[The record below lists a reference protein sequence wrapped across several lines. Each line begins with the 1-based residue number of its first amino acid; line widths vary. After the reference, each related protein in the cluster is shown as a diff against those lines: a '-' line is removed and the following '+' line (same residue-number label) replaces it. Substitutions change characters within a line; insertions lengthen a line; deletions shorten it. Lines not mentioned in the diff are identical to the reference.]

1 MGGNCIVYGCKNR
14 KEVSNPSKL
23 TFHRFTVNPELKDK
37 WIKAIRREN
46 WEPSKNTH
54 ICSEH
59 FKEED
64 FDKTSPFRTY
74 LKKNAVPSVF
84 PEHPVFIKQ
93 EDPLEVRIHEEENE
107 KSESEGEDQST
118 SDRFVIQPN
127 LNVTSVSQSSTTCQP
142 PEKRQRMTFDI
153 VRKGNSQQSK
163 DEDEFSI
170 MGKHIANKLRRLSPD
185 VLPVVEKLITDVIF
199 EAQCGNVSQT
209 SRIAFYDMMNANL
222 RNLQQANLTNN
233 KVPPENDTPMKTEN
247 QSSMSPNIVFL
258 LPQSDVSKTLPLN
271 VQVVQAKAEVQNRN
285 GEQNLQS
292 DQQANQR
299 MIIN

>member
-1 MGGNCIVYGCKNR
+1 MPCCVAYGCSTREINKHADPPITLHAFPSDPEDRRKWIRAVRRKNWIPT
-14 KEVSNPSKL
+14 KSSKL
-23 TFHRFTVNPELKDK
+23 C
-37 WIKAIRREN
+37 
-46 WEPSKNTH
+46 SK
-54 ICSEH
+54 H
-59 FKEED
+59 FKAED
-64 FDKTSPFRTY
+64 FDRSPFY
-74 LKKNAVPSVF
+74 SKLNKGVVPSIIDGY
-84 PEHPVFIKQ
+84 PEYYKLNQ
-93 EDPLEVRIHEEENE
+93 TEVRIHEEENE

>member
-1 MGGNCIVYGCKNR
+1 MATTNALHARRTSSYHWNHFIRLDFTKAKCRYCHRVIKMSRGSTGNLNRHIRLKHPSIVKNHSITMPPFSIPDYGPESPENIPG
-14 KEVSNPSKL
+14 EV
-23 TFHRFTVNPELKDK
+23 
-37 WIKAIRREN
+37 
-46 WEPSKNTH
+46 
-54 ICSEH
+54 
-59 FKEED
+59 
-64 FDKTSPFRTY
+64 
-74 LKKNAVPSVF
+74 
-84 PEHPVFIKQ
+84 
-93 EDPLEVRIHEEENE
+93 EVRIHEEENE